1 MSINRQRCDG
11 VAPGTLDGG
20 NGGQMENSVNAR
32 DGSRDVR
39 ARTNVTLDDLHS
51 IETRQVRDL
60 ASGQVVE
67 DSSAVALR
75 Q

>member
-1 MSINRQRCDG
+1 
-11 VAPGTLDGG
+11 
-20 NGGQMENSVNAR
+20 MENSVNAP

-39 ARTNVTLDDLHS
+39 SRTNVTLDDLHS